1 MRAFALLAA
10 CQALS
15 AVAQAEEVL
24 SGRKLH
30 SGNAD
35 ESRSEYYTETI
46 STRSDLSGDPEKFE
60 GLYLVGLIVGFIL
73 TGLFMAFAIFWIV
86 KDEIERHWFYLGK
99 IEKDIKR
106 LTNVYGWTD
115 ADVKRA
121 ADDFVEKERLRGQ
134 KDAAKEQEEL
144 AKIN

>member
-15 AVAQAEEVL
+15 ATVQAEEVL

-30 SGNAD
+30 SGNPD
-35 ESRSEYYTETI
+35 ESRSEYFTTTI
-46 STRSDLSGDPEKFE
+46 STRPELVGKPEEFE

-121 ADDFVEKERLRGQ
+121 AEDFVEKERLRGQ